1 MRVWMTLSLAAAMT
15 AGLSAVA
22 QQQDA
27 TPAPAGK
34 DTVTTTVPPTDKKEI
49 KRQQKQAHKDEQ
61 AANAQAKAAKEAA
74 KAQKA
79 QDKAQVQAEKAANKA
94 ADAKDK

>member
-1 MRVWMTLSLAAAMT
+1 MTFGLAAVMIA
-15 AGLSAVA
+15 AVPLVA
-22 QQQDA
+22 QQEA
-27 TPAPAGK
+27 PAQPAGK

-49 KRQQKQAHKDEQ
+49 KRQQKQAHKDEE
-61 AANAQAKAAKEAA
+61 AANSQAKAAKEAA

-94 ADAKDK
+94 ADAK